1 MQDGEKKR
9 VHLDYQT
16 KANIVRI
23 LGFVILSFCYLIFFF
38 NTKGHL
44 ILKADV
50 DGEFHFS
57 RIMSLSNIWQ
67 SPVNFHYYNHTGQ
80 IVNLMYPWATVY
92 PMYWLI
98 KLTGSI
104 VGGYYIYFL
113 ILTFATLEITYQ
125 CLRHMKQKKL
135 SSILGAVLYA
145 FAICRTSDIYC
156 RADIGEAVSLTI
168 FPIVLLGIYRL
179 FYLEKPYWKTLV
191 VGMTLLVY
199 THVLS
204 LIIAS
209 VMVAFFAIL
218 SIIHR
223 RFNINRLVSLLK
235 AGGMSILLG
244 LGFLVPMLQVMAT
257 VKINGPQSYDLYV
270 CALKPT
276 QLWEWSL
283 QNTATTRDL
292 YGAVFLV
299 VIIAILLNIKKIK
312 GFFKDTLIG
321 TAFFTFI
328 STTLFPWGI
337 FQKQFGMLQF
347 PWRFITVATLLL
359 CVTASELMKDYE
371 LNHSNKQSKVV
382 LFFLI
387 LIIVV
392 SHWGVMNDVYKW
404 NGNNNGNDNT
414 VYVRGITKNV
424 SFNGY
429 GDYNPASS
437 NNDDGN
443 VSSQLICVNQQ
454 WVPVKHKVSSNMMS
468 YEFKSNDEATAI
480 LPVYAF
486 PGEKLIQNGISQIP
500 NAATDGATQVN
511 LVDGENKI
519 VISYGYSILARIAW
533 TVSLIIFLI
542 FNGRMLYKKYKKQ
555 I

>member
-1 MQDGEKKR
+1 MKKIIKKNLLR
-9 VHLDYQT
+9 
-16 KANIVRI
+16 IVLFI
-23 LGFVILSFCYLIFFF
+23 ILSFGYLVLFF
-38 NTKGHL
+38 NTNGHL

-50 DGEFHFS
+50 DAEFHFS

-67 SPVNFHYYNHTGQ
+67 SPVNFNYYNHTGQ
-80 IVNLMYPWATVY
+80 IVNLMYPWVTVY
-92 PMYWLI
+92 PMYWII

-104 VGGYYIYFL
+104 VGGYYTYCL

-125 CLRHMKQKKL
+125 CLKHMKQKNL
-135 SSILGAVLYA
+135 SSILGAVLYT

-156 RADIGEAVSLTI
+156 RVDVGETVALTI
-168 FPIVLLGIYRL
+168 FPIVLLGIYQL
-179 FYLEKPYWKTLV
+179 FYLEIPHWKMLV

-204 LIIAS
+204 LVIAS
-209 VMVAFFAIL
+209 VMVGFFIIL

-223 RFNINRLVSLLK
+223 RFDINRLVGLLK
-235 AGGMSILLG
+235 AIGMTILLG
-244 LGFLVPMLQVMAT
+244 LGFLIPMLQVMAT
-257 VKINGPQSYDLYV
+257 VKISGPQSYDLYA
-270 CALKPT
+270 CALKPI

-283 QNTATTRDL
+283 KNVATTRDL
-292 YGAVFLV
+292 YGVVFLI

-337 FQKQFGMLQF
+337 FQKQFVMLQF

-359 CVTASELMKDYE
+359 CVTASELMRDYE
-371 LNHSNKQSKVV
+371 LGHSNKQSKSA

-387 LIIVV
+387 LMIVV

-404 NGNNNGNDNT
+404 NGNNNGNDNAF
-414 VYVRGITKNV
+414 YVKGITKNV

-429 GDYNPASS
+429 GDYNPVSAG
-437 NNDDGN
+437 NDD
-443 VSSQLICVNQQ
+443 SCISAQEICVDQQ
-454 WVPVKHKVSSNMMS
+454 WIPVKYKISANTMS
-468 YEFKSNDEATAI
+468 FEFNSDEKTTAI

-486 PGEKLIQNGISQIP
+486 PGEKLFQNGISQFP
-500 NAATDGATQVN
+500 KVAQADGATQVK
-511 LVDGENKI
+511 LIDGKNKFE
-519 VISYGYSILARIAW
+519 ISYGYSTLARIAW
-533 TVSLIIFLI
+533 TISIITCLV
-542 FNGRMLYKKYKKQ
+542 FNGSMLYKKYKKQ
-555 I
+555 S

>member
-1 MQDGEKKR
+1 
-9 VHLDYQT
+9 
-16 KANIVRI
+16 
-23 LGFVILSFCYLIFFF
+23 
-38 NTKGHL
+38 
-44 ILKADV
+44 
-50 DGEFHFS
+50 
-57 RIMSLSNIWQ
+57 
-67 SPVNFHYYNHTGQ
+67 
-80 IVNLMYPWATVY
+80 
-92 PMYWLI
+92 
-98 KLTGSI
+98 
-104 VGGYYIYFL
+104 
-113 ILTFATLEITYQ
+113 
-125 CLRHMKQKKL
+125 
-135 SSILGAVLYA
+135 
-145 FAICRTSDIYC
+145 
-156 RADIGEAVSLTI
+156 
-168 FPIVLLGIYRL
+168 
-179 FYLEKPYWKTLV
+179 
-191 VGMTLLVY
+191 MTLLVY

-270 CALKPT
+270 CALKPI

-299 VIIAILLNIKKIK
+299 VIIAILLNIKKIE

-454 WVPVKHKVSSNMMS
+454 WAPVKHKVSSNMMS